1 MSKRSRIFV
10 LATATGVLA
19 LAAIL
24 PSAHAQSGAAGKFPP
39 LATLKPPS
47 APADNPTTP
56 AKVELGKLLF
66 WDGRLSGNGQM
77 GCVACHRPDL
87 GWGTNTPIS
96 FGYPG
101 TQHWRNS
108 QTILNSAY
116 YNKLFWEGSV
126 TSLEAQ
132 APAAAEGAVAG
143 NGDTALMEMRLRL
156 VPEYRKAFKEI
167 FGTDWPNIND
177 AWKAIAAYQR
187 TIVTDPKKVAFDRY
201 LAGDKSALS
210 ESAKKGLAL
219 FEGKAGCISCHNGAL
234 VSDQKFHNTGV
245 PAAPEWQKDE
255 LYQITF
261 RWEVYQKGVD
271 EKVYRSAADDHGLYY
286 RTLDPKDI
294 GKFRTP
300 SLRELKHTAPF
311 MHNGSIETL
320 KAVVDFY
327 DQGGGK
333 TKTAG
338 LKPLGLSDTEKA
350 DLVAFLESLSMDEP
364 LLVADPKLPPSEP
377 LK

>member
-1 MSKRSRIFV
+1 MSIKPLASAFA
-10 LATATGVLA
+10 LATSVLVTLP
-19 LAAIL
+19 LAGA
-24 PSAHAQSGAAGKFPP
+24 AHAQGAAKPAYPP
-39 LATLKPPS
+39 LATLAPPGS
-47 APADNPTTP
+47 PVDNPTTP

-87 GWGTNTPIS
+87 GWGTGTPIS

-156 VPEYRKAFKEI
+156 VPEYRKQFKAI

-177 AWKAIAAYQR
+177 AWKAVAAYQR
-187 TIVTDPKKVAFDRY
+187 TIVSDPKKVAFDRY
-201 LAGDKSALS
+201 LAGDKAALT

-219 FEGKAGCISCHNGAL
+219 FEGKAGCIACHNGAL
-234 VSDQKFHNTGV
+234 VSDQKFYNTGV
-245 PAAPEWQKDE
+245 PPAPEWQKDE
-255 LYQITF
+255 VYQITF

-271 EKVYRSAADDHGLYY
+271 EKVYRTATDDHGLYY
-286 RTLDPKDI
+286 RTLDTKDI

-300 SLRELKHTAPF
+300 SLREVKHTAPY
-311 MHNGSIETL
+311 MHNGVLATL
-320 KAVVDFY
+320 KDVVEFY
-327 DQGGGK
+327 DKGGGT
-333 TKTAG
+333 TKTAA
-338 LKPLGLSDTEKA
+338 LKPLGLGGTEKA
-350 DLVAFLESLSMDEP
+350 DLVAFLESLSMDQP

>member
-1 MSKRSRIFV
+1 MTNRSIFSAFS
-10 LATATGVLA
+10 LAGLLTAIAAGAPAA
-19 LAAIL
+19 LA
-24 PSAHAQSGAAGKFPP
+24 QDAAKSKVPP
-39 LATLKPPS
+39 LATLPPPS
-47 APADNPTTP
+47 SPADNPTTP

-116 YNKLFWEGSV
+116 YDKLFWEGSV

-156 VPEYRKAFKEI
+156 VPEYRKQFKAI

-187 TIVTDPKKVAFDRY
+187 TIVTDSKKVPFDRF
-201 LAGDKSALS
+201 LAGDKAALS
-210 ESAKKGLAL
+210 DSAKKGQAL

-234 VSDQKFHNTGV
+234 VSDKKFYNTGV
-245 PAAPEWQKDE
+245 PVAPEWQKDE
-255 LYQITF
+255 VYQITF

-271 EKVYRSAADDHGLYY
+271 EMVYRTAADDQGLYY
-286 RTLDPKDI
+286 RTLDPMDI

-300 SLRELKHTAPF
+300 SLREVKHTAPY
-311 MHNGSIETL
+311 MHNGVIATL
-320 KAVVDFY
+320 KDVVEFY
-327 DQGGGK
+327 DKGGGK
-333 TKTAG
+333 TQTAG
-338 LKPLGLSDTEKA
+338 LKPLGLSVAEKA
-350 DLVAFLESLSMDEP
+350 DLVAFIESLSMDQP
-364 LLVADPKLPPSEP
+364 LLVPDPKLPPSEP